1 MSPAAK
7 MLVSPRTSE
16 AVDLDRSALGLELV
30 RQPIE
35 RRSLSHRDDH
45 VVDVEAFGGELSM
58 DVNRRGVDGAGE
70 ARRMQLQSFYLAIT
84 EDSGH
89 CPPVHQLHPFFE
101 HIVEIF
107 RRRRHLL
114 GIVLHRDHG
123 HFHGALPQRF
133 AGAVD
138 RGVSAADDGDPSTQL
153 DL

>member
-1 MSPAAK
+1 
-7 MLVSPRTSE
+7 
-16 AVDLDRSALGLELV
+16 
-30 RQPIE
+30 
-35 RRSLSHRDDH
+35 
-45 VVDVEAFGGELSM
+45 M

-70 ARRMQLQSFYLAIT
+70 ARRMQLQGLDLAIA
-84 EDSGH
+84 EHGGH
-89 CPPVHQLHPFFE
+89 RPPVHQLHPFFE
-101 HIVEIF
+101 HVVQIF

-138 RGVSAADDGDPSTQL
+138 GGVSAADDGDPSTQL